1 MLYYRDGS
9 LKIGDR
15 VVAVNDFSI
24 VSLTLSEMNMLLTQC
39 NDNTTFTVEYD
50 VSVIGEFMKLV
61 R

>member
-1 MLYYRDGS
+1 M
-9 LKIGDR
+9 
-15 VVAVNDFSI
+15 AVNDFSI